1 MRLRSDVVS
10 EEMSPQFLAMLPG
23 DLQATVQEAEQI
35 AGCEI
40 AVVPDAAANEFD
52 SLTFGVDG
60 GVCSATIAYRGE
72 SISRCALLHEVL
84 HLKRYWLDAVPMLRP
99 TSRHRYECEAQM
111 INDLIEHL
119 IIIPEEK
126 QFVEAESNAHW
137 SSVMAKLAESPNI
150 GSSSSEADVYDLQ
163 RSLLLQR
170 AMMDIALP
178 GLDHTRLYD
187 RLRDEK
193 FFETST
199 AFIDRLRNML
209 NDKERALI
217 FVSQEFRYDLRG
229 FCVGRFHLRSD
240 PKSFLRSAALNHS
253 L

>member
-1 MRLRSDVVS
+1 
-10 EEMSPQFLAMLPG
+10 MSPQFLAMLPG
-23 DLQATVQEAEQI
+23 ELQATVQEAEQV

-52 SLTFGVDG
+52 NLTLRVDD
-60 GVCSATIAYRGE
+60 GVCSATIGYRGE

-84 HLKRYWLDAVPMLRP
+84 HVKRYWLDAASILRP
-99 TSRHRYECEAQM
+99 TTWRRYESEAQTV
-111 INDLIEHL
+111 NDLIEHL
-119 IIIPEEK
+119 IIIPEERR
-126 QFVEAESNAHW
+126 FVEAKSNAHW
-137 SSVMAKLAESPNI
+137 SSVMATLAELPRISSP
-150 GSSSSEADVYDLQ
+150 SSQADVDALQ

-187 RLRDEK
+187 RLRDENLL
-193 FFETST
+193 EAST

-209 NDKERALI
+209 NDRERALI
-217 FVSQEFRYDLRG
+217 FVSQEFRYDLTG
-229 FCVGRFHLRSD
+229 FCVGRFHLRTD
-240 PKSFLRSAALNHS
+240 PKSFWRSPALTHS